1 MAEIEEEVSTKANS
15 LLRGKSRI
23 KLLEAGC
30 GSASHLRFGAQVY
43 AVGIDISQE
52 QLERNEVVNEKIL
65 GDIQE
70 YPLPE
75 QEFDVV
81 VCWNVLE
88 HLSKPKHAL
97 LNLFGAVKTQGLLIL
112 GFPNLLS
119 VKGLVTKITPFWF
132 HRLFYH
138 FMRYTSP
145 HFPTY
150 LRAAILPK
158 RVTRLAEQ
166 NGFSVELCRLVEGR
180 VSKRV
185 RSRFRLMDLGF
196 SSMEAAVRLVSLGRL
211 QSPLLDACAVVL
223 KKGR

>member
-1 MAEIEEEVSTKANS
+1 MVELDEEVSTKANS
-15 LLRGKSRI
+15 LLQGKSRI

-30 GSASHLRFGAQVY
+30 GSASHLRFGAEVY

-52 QLERNEVVNEKIL
+52 QLERNEVVKEKIL

-70 YPLPE
+70 YRLPE

-81 VCWNVLE
+81 VCWWVLE
-88 HLSKPKHAL
+88 HLSKPKDGL
-97 LNLFGAVKTQGLLIL
+97 LNLFRAVKPQGLLIL
-112 GFPNLLS
+112 AFPNLLS
-119 VKGLVTKITPFWF
+119 VKGAVTKITPFWF
-132 HRLFYH
+132 HRLFYQ

-150 LRAAILPK
+150 LRAALLPK
-158 RVTRLAEQ
+158 RVIRFAEQ

-185 RSRFRLMDLGF
+185 RSRFRLMDLAF
-196 SSMEAAVRLVSLGRL
+196 SSMEAVTRLVSLGRL
-211 QSPLLDACAVVL
+211 QSPLLDACAVIL
-223 KKGR
+223 RKDS